1 MKQLHIIALL
11 AIAVTIGI
19 LVSVMGNFSRYETFN
34 SPYAVQGKEINVV
47 GHLVADKEMTYNPH
61 EDANLF
67 TFFMEDEEGTEMK
80 VIYRDSKPRDIE
92 RAENIVVSGR
102 VKDDVFHASNIL
114 MKCPSKY
121 VEEELKTAAN

>member
-1 MKQLHIIALL
+1 MKKLHIVALL
-11 AIAVTIGI
+11 AIALTIGI
-19 LVSVMGNFSRYETFN
+19 LVSVMGNFSRYETF
-34 SPYAVQGKEINVV
+34 SSAYALEGKEINVV
-47 GHLVADKEMTYNPH
+47 GHLVEDKEMIYNPH

-67 TFFMEDEEGTEMK
+67 SFYMTDEDGNEMK

-102 VKDDVFHASNIL
+102 VKEGVFHASNIL

-121 VEEELKTAAN
+121 VEEELQTAAK